1 MNARLPAPALVP
13 VLLLSTFL
21 ATTPGAEAETYHL
34 FADSEAAPA
43 APPEAGA
50 RLSGLAE
57 APRAS
62 AAQTPSRPTF
72 GRLLR
77 EDLKQV
83 FTSPARLRGRGW
95 AATALA
101 VGSLAAIMGSEKGDV
116 DAEMPEGSSFE
127 RNLASTF
134 EPLGAEGSFAVL
146 GAFALAGAIG
156 QDRHAE
162 DVALDGAIS
171 SLIAGGL
178 ISPFLKESLGRHR
191 PHDSASATDFQPF
204 SGNASFP
211 SGHTTQ
217 AFAIASVIAT
227 EYPRPWVEVASYGSA
242 ALVGYARVLH
252 DRHYGSDVLAG
263 ALIGTLVGREVA
275 RHNELRRSE
284 HVAVLPLVG
293 PHRSA
298 GLAVHLGFGG
308 PPARGYLR

>member
-1 MNARLPAPALVP
+1 MNVRPSARALAA

-21 ATTPGAEAETYHL
+21 ATTPGADAETYHL
-34 FADSEAAPA
+34 FTGSE
-43 APPEAGA
+43 
-50 RLSGLAE
+50 
-57 APRAS
+57 
-62 AAQTPSRPTF
+62 PSRPARAVTAGRLGGLAGAPVPAAASAEAASRPSF

-77 EDLKQV
+77 EDLGRV

-101 VGSLAAIMGSEKGDV
+101 VGGLAALMGSEKGDV
-116 DAEMPEGSSFE
+116 DAESPEGSSFE
-127 RNLASTF
+127 RHVASAF
-134 EPLGAEGSFAVL
+134 EPLGAEASFAVL
-146 GAFALAGAIG
+146 GAFALAGAVG
-156 QDRHAE
+156 HDRHAE
-162 DVALDGAIS
+162 DVAIDGAIS
-171 SLIAGGL
+171 SLIAAGL
-178 ISPFLKESLGRHR
+178 ISPILKESVGRHR
-191 PHDSASATDFQPF
+191 PHDSASATDFKPF

-275 RHNELRRSE
+275 RHNELRRGE
-284 HVAVLPLVG
+284 HFAVLPLVG

-298 GLAVHLGFGG
+298 GLALRLGFSGHS
-308 PPARGYLR
+308 PRG